1 MDTLFAER
9 METVFN
15 ELTQYMELYS
25 QPQYNEEYLS
35 IHEQNAQCDVIEDA
49 ETIVCDDIFEVAS
62 DISDNDNNYVIY
74 YNYDIYNNIYDNCED
89 YYNDYDNDYDNDYYD
104 ELDSV
109 S

>member
-25 QPQYNEEYLS
+25 QTQYNEEYPNM
-35 IHEQNAQCDVIEDA
+35 HEQNAQCDVIEDA
-49 ETIVCDDIFEVAS
+49 DAETVVCADIFEVAS
-62 DISDNDNNYVIY
+62 DISENDNNYIIY

-89 YYNDYDNDYDNDYYD
+89 DYYNDYDNDYYD